1 MEGKSLYCLTYPKK
15 NYIKEGFL
23 YILTSFNIEKSAYML
38 INNIALK
45 ENPDLTQQIETFFIN
60 QYDYFE

>member
-1 MEGKSLYCLTYPKK
+1 
-15 NYIKEGFL
+15 
-23 YILTSFNIEKSAYML
+23 ML

-45 ENPDLTQQIETFFIN
+45 ENPDLPQQIETFFIN

>member
-1 MEGKSLYCLTYPKK
+1 
-15 NYIKEGFL
+15 
-23 YILTSFNIEKSAYML
+23 ML

>member
-1 MEGKSLYCLTYPKK
+1 
-15 NYIKEGFL
+15 
-23 YILTSFNIEKSAYML
+23 ML

-45 ENPDLTQQIETFFIN
+45 ENPDLIEEIEQFFID